1 MIEFINFYL
10 IPGITLGSIY
20 ALGAVGISM
29 IFGILRFAH
38 FAHGDLMTTGA
49 YIALTAVW
57 VLDIPPLTAIPIAM
71 VVTSVI
77 ALLLDRLFYKPLR
90 LVPTIYTVIASFGV
104 ALMLRSAVQ
113 VIWGT
118 ESEVYISGFQ
128 KPLLFFDTFRIAS
141 RHIQIIVITFL
152 LTLLLHF
159 FLKYSKMGRSMRAVS
174 DDSTLAS
181 VAGINTNRVIAC
193 TWVIGASLA
202 AIAGVFVGLDTDVHT
217 NLGWNM
223 LLPMFAAA
231 LLGGIG
237 KPMGAIVG
245 GLIIGITEEI
255 VSYPFFG
262 VTLLSPSYKSAVAFV
277 IMLLLLI
284 LRPHRE
290 SLRGSCSNAN

>member
-284 LRPHRE
+284 LRPQGIFKGK
-290 SLRGSCSNAN
+290 LL

>member
-49 YIALTAVW
+49 YIALTMVW
-57 VLDIPPLTAIPIAM
+57 LLGVSPLMAIPVAM
-71 VVTSVI
+71 LGSALV
-77 ALLLDRLFYKPLR
+77 ALLVDRMFYKPLR
-90 LVPTIYTVIASFGV
+90 DLPTIYTVIASFGV
-104 ALMLRSAVQ
+104 ALILRSLIQ

-128 KPLLFFDTFRIAS
+128 KPLVFFDTFRIAL
-141 RHIQIIVITFL
+141 RHIQIIVV
-152 LTLLLHF
+152 TLVLALALHY
-159 FLKYSKMGRSMRAVS
+159 LMSYTKLGRSMRAVS
-174 DDSTLAS
+174 DDPDLAS
-181 VAGINTNRVIAC
+181 VAGIKTERVIKV

-217 NLGWNM
+217 MLGWNM

-237 KPMGAIVG
+237 KPMGAIAG
-245 GLIIGITEEI
+245 GLIIGIAEEI
-255 VSYPFFG
+255 VSYPYFG
-262 VTLLSPSYKSAVAFV
+262 VTLLSPSYKSAIAFV
-277 IMLLLLI
+277 IMVLLLI
-284 LRPHRE
+284 FRPQGLFKGR
-290 SLRGSCSNAN
+290 LL